1 MKKTY
6 VRKPTVVEAIQYDGI
21 NAEELIEEIGP
32 DASLEDGVVC
42 WHQDGCVLLIRKGD
56 YIVREEEAKG
66 WRICLK
72 AAFESDYQED
82 FAF

>member
-1 MKKTY
+1 MRKTY
-6 VRKPTVVEAIQYDGI
+6 VKKPTAVEAIQYDGT
-21 NAEELIEEIGP
+21 NAEELIEAIGL
-32 DASLEDGVVC
+32 DAALEDGDLC
-42 WHQDGCVLLIRKGD
+42 WHWDGCVLPIRKGD

-82 FAF
+82 HVF